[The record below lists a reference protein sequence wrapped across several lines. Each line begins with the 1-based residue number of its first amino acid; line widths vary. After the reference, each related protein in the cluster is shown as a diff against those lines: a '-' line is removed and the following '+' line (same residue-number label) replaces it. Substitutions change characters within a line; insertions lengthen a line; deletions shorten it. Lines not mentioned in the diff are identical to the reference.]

1 MVTYSK
7 TFRDVIVWQRAH
19 AFVLEVYRLTASFP
33 QHEQYG
39 LTSQFRRAAVSIAAN
54 FVEGFKK
61 RGIADKLR
69 FYNIA
74 QGSIEECEYYIILAS
89 DLEYGDTTGMGDLL
103 AEVGRLLE
111 AYAASVSAARR

>member
-7 TFRDVIVWQRAH
+7 TFRDVVVWQRAH
-19 AFVLEVYRLTASFP
+19 AFVLEVYRVTANFP
-33 QHEQYG
+33 QHELYG

-61 RGIADKLR
+61 RGKPDKLR
-69 FYNIA
+69 FYNMA
-74 QGSIEECEYYIILAS
+74 QGSLEECEYYIILAS
-89 DLEYGDTTGMGDLL
+89 DLEYADMTGLADQL

-111 AYAASVSAARR
+111 SYSSAVAASRG